1 MVEVVSEVPDEGE
14 VVRLLRPYTYS
25 WFRKKYGEFTPAQL
39 MAIPYV
45 KSGRNVLISSPTGS
59 GKTLAAFLAV
69 IDELACLAESNMLQ
83 DSIYV
88 LYVSPLRALNNDM
101 RRNLSEPLEG
111 VVSEARG
118 YGREL
123 PEIRLAVRT
132 SDTLPNEKQRML
144 RKPPHIL
151 ITTPESL
158 AIALSAPK
166 FRSLMSTVRWVVV
179 DEVHELAGSKRGAH
193 LSLSLERLQE
203 LVGHSFQR
211 IGLSAT
217 ISPLDEIAKF
227 LVGYDDDGRERDCVV
242 IDARFVKPMRI
253 EVVCPKTD
261 IIRASAEELNTAIY
275 EVLRE
280 VVEKHRS
287 TLIFTNTR
295 SATERVVFKLKKIF
309 EKNGVVDADE
319 IEAHHSSLSRDVRLS
334 VEEKLKRGELKCV
347 VSSTSLELGIDVGY
361 IDAVVL
367 LSSPKSV
374 TRLIQRVGRSGHN
387 VRDVCKGYLIAVDRD
402 DLVEVSV
409 LAKLALERK
418 LDNIRIPRKPLD
430 VLAQHLVGMSLER
443 RWVVDDAF
451 RVIRRSYN
459 YSDLTTEELIRV
471 LRYLAGRYEEE
482 LEGLNIYAKIWF
494 DEFERTFGRKRGSR
508 MIYYLNVG
516 AIPDEAKVRVFTDGG
531 KYVGDLEEGFVEY
544 LEPGDVFVLGG
555 RTYEFLRSDGMRVIV
570 RKVENTRPTV
580 PSWFSEMLP
589 LSFDSALKVAEFR
602 GLVHELILKHGVEGA
617 TKELVSSYGLP
628 YDVSRHIVNYIY
640 EQYTYLGLI
649 PTHNLYVVEV
659 WDDLDSRT
667 TNVIFHY
674 LLGRRVNDAISRAY
688 AAVLSDLLGVNVR
701 VTVTDNG
708 FMITIPSGSGLDD
721 STVYEVVRSV
731 NSENIVGIL
740 KKSLRNSELLKRRFR
755 HCAERAFA
763 LLRRYKGVDTSIS
776 RRQVN
781 SETLLKVVS
790 RLGNYPILDEAYR
803 EVLEDYM
810 DVGNAMKI
818 LKLIE
823 RGDIAVRVVR
833 VSVPSPFAH
842 NIVAHGYSDVVLM
855 DDRRKLLIKLY
866 EAVMRRL
873 DRL

>member
-1 MVEVVSEVPDEGE
+1 MRVR

-88 LYVSPLRALNNDM
+88 LYVSPLRALNNNM

-179 DEVHELAGSKRGAH
+179 DGVHELAGSKRGAH

-253 EVVCPKTD
+253 EVICPKTD

-334 VEEKLKRGELKCV
+334 VEEKLKRGELN
-347 VSSTSLELGIDVGY
+347 
-361 IDAVVL
+361 VL
-367 LSSPKSV
+367 
-374 TRLIQRVGRSGHN
+374 
-387 VRDVCKGYLIAVDRD
+387 
-402 DLVEVSV
+402 
-409 LAKLALERK
+409 
-418 LDNIRIPRKPLD
+418 
-430 VLAQHLVGMSLER
+430 
-443 RWVVDDAF
+443 
-451 RVIRRSYN
+451 
-459 YSDLTTEELIRV
+459 
-471 LRYLAGRYEEE
+471 
-482 LEGLNIYAKIWF
+482 
-494 DEFERTFGRKRGSR
+494 
-508 MIYYLNVG
+508 
-516 AIPDEAKVRVFTDGG
+516 
-531 KYVGDLEEGFVEY
+531 
-544 LEPGDVFVLGG
+544 
-555 RTYEFLRSDGMRVIV
+555 
-570 RKVENTRPTV
+570 
-580 PSWFSEMLP
+580 
-589 LSFDSALKVAEFR
+589 
-602 GLVHELILKHGVEGA
+602 
-617 TKELVSSYGLP
+617 
-628 YDVSRHIVNYIY
+628 
-640 EQYTYLGLI
+640 
-649 PTHNLYVVEV
+649 
-659 WDDLDSRT
+659 
-667 TNVIFHY
+667 
-674 LLGRRVNDAISRAY
+674 
-688 AAVLSDLLGVNVR
+688 
-701 VTVTDNG
+701 
-708 FMITIPSGSGLDD
+708 
-721 STVYEVVRSV
+721 
-731 NSENIVGIL
+731 
-740 KKSLRNSELLKRRFR
+740 
-755 HCAERAFA
+755 
-763 LLRRYKGVDTSIS
+763 
-776 RRQVN
+776 
-781 SETLLKVVS
+781 
-790 RLGNYPILDEAYR
+790 
-803 EVLEDYM
+803 
-810 DVGNAMKI
+810 
-818 LKLIE
+818 
-823 RGDIAVRVVR
+823 
-833 VSVPSPFAH
+833 
-842 NIVAHGYSDVVLM
+842 
-855 DDRRKLLIKLY
+855 
-866 EAVMRRL
+866 
-873 DRL
+873 